1 MKYKAENPAKKK
13 ELAKDGAPNN
23 VAVSRLKP
31 FILIFLLIGI
41 PVALFHA
48 FSWYMYVCRLPAGTT
63 AVSPYSFPQRS
74 RLGEYFYS
82 SGLVLRH
89 PWLKPYLDYRHYT
102 IPEGTVEIGERAFSN
117 SDVRDGLRSVRLP
130 GSLKT
135 IGDYAFARCDKLTDI
150 VIPDSVESIGVRAFK
165 HCPGLRGIV
174 IPGSVKSFSCF
185 AECTGLRKVV
195 IRDGV
200 KAIHAEAFSG
210 CTALRTI
217 EIPDSVEFISQAA
230 FLNCTSL
237 EEIRIPAGMA
247 RQLIPEGKVRLA
259 SDPRPAV
266 TTGPGPIVSPRS
278 LAGCTGLKKVTL
290 PDGIKTIGAGAF
302 MNCISLSEINLP
314 DNEGRIAIH
323 YAVMS
328 GNEKLVESLLKLGSD
343 PNKLTKRK
351 ETPLHFAAKYSGLG
365 EVKFLLEHGACIKA
379 INWALVENLKE
390 QRRRQDRLYY
400 DSDEEHIIALKS
412 ALGLKTPEALQ
423 EEDDEED
430 DEDEDDDGGER
441 YADTVDVEESSP
453 GKKNVSKQIL
463 LDLDNIPVNLL
474 PRDVSDAADQDG
486 MTALHFAAQ
495 NGNTDVVRFLLEN
508 GADIKAQDIK
518 LERAAIHFAAENGSL
533 ECVKFL
539 TEHGADLLD
548 RDIYGATALHYAAE
562 NNHLDVIKYL
572 VSKKLDYTAKD
583 ARGWTAMHYA
593 ACGGSLD
600 VIKYLLAKGLNI
612 NELNSSGRTP
622 IFFARGNRELRK
634 FMIQNGAK

>member
-1 MKYKAENPAKKK
+1 MFKAFFTACILFTASFLFAVTPQPTLQDRFD
-13 ELAKDGAPNN
+13 ELARHEQFGETEMLELRAIMAEEKESGEKIDCTFCPDTFIWHLATNAFFDEATWLFDHNADYGIKDGNGMT
-23 VAVSRLKP
+23 
-31 FILIFLLIGI
+31 LL
-41 PVALFHA
+41 
-48 FSWYMYVCRLPAGTT
+48 
-63 AVSPYSFPQRS
+63 
-74 RLGEYFYS
+74 
-82 SGLVLRH
+82 
-89 PWLKPYLDYRHYT
+89 
-102 IPEGTVEIGERAFSN
+102 
-117 SDVRDGLRSVRLP
+117 
-130 GSLKT
+130 
-135 IGDYAFARCDKLTDI
+135 
-150 VIPDSVESIGVRAFK
+150 
-165 HCPGLRGIV
+165 
-174 IPGSVKSFSCF
+174 
-185 AECTGLRKVV
+185 
-195 IRDGV
+195 
-200 KAIHAEAFSG
+200 
-210 CTALRTI
+210 
-217 EIPDSVEFISQAA
+217 QAA
-230 FLNCTSL
+230 CRSGYKDFV
-237 EEIRIPAGMA
+237 E
-247 RQLIPEGKVRLA
+247 QLIKR
-259 SDPRPAV
+259 
-266 TTGPGPIVSPRS
+266 
-278 LAGCTGLKKVTL
+278 
-290 PDGIKTIGAGAF
+290 GA
-302 MNCISLSEINLP
+302 EINLP

-365 EVKFLLEHGACIKA
+365 EVKFLIEHGACIKA
-379 INWALVENLKE
+379 INWALIENLKE
-390 QRRRQDRLYY
+390 QRRRQDKLYY
-400 DSDEEHIIALKS
+400 DSDEGHIIALKS